1 VNRYSGCNTL
11 DQVRR
16 FAPEAD
22 VHALESS
29 SGRSALHKAA
39 YWGHDQLT
47 SVLLK
52 EYQLDPN
59 VQDNDGDSALHDAA
73 RFGHIKVCQH
83 LIAAGCSKSL
93 RNKSGEWRRCLVLL

>member
-1 VNRYSGCNTL
+1 L